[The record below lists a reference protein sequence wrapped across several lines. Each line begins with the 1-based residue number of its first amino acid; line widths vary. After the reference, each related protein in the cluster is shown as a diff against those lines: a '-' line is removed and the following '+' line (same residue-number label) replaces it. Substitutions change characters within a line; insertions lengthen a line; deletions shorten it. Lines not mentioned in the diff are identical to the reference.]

1 MPILVNENMKSPL
14 HNVFILSVFLLIST
28 ESRLCLAFPLPIL
41 KNTYFILFI
50 CMPDCGSKKM
60 PEGGTRS
67 FGVGV
72 TNTQKPPDE
81 GNEI

>member
-1 MPILVNENMKSPL
+1 MKGPL
-14 HNVFILSVFLLIST
+14 QNVLILSVVLLIPA
-28 ESRLCLAFPLPIL
+28 ESRLCLAFPLAVL

-50 CMPDCGSKKM
+50 CMPDWWFQKT

-67 FGVGV
+67 FGIGV
-72 TNTQKPPDE
+72 TSTQKPHDE